1 MLPFEAFANLLGSRD
16 FCCDSEEQC
25 LEAAKA
31 WANAADRRD
40 EDPEVAWRRIVDAE
54 VVRWHLLV
62 PMVFAQKVVMPSL
75 LSKEEALHVFMTT
88 ALGHGSQRK
97 VSLLGRLRAVL
108 CGVVAEEALGKIE
121 ALVELCGEDGF
132 PRALAQC
139 LVEKALA
146 DYEHCS
152 EWVSMWNELWG
163 ALRVAGLRD
172 ECVRATVDHC
182 QNLFEEEPPP
192 DSLVGVWTCPQDT
205 LGLVRILCKLNDTKK
220 LAVLPLIKVVE
231 VLLVDAEE
239 GSRAS
244 CAPAEAAAEVVGHLD
259 EVATRGGHYVCLQAL
274 PALRER
280 LQKVCS

>member
-1 MLPFEAFANLLGSRD
+1 MLPFEAFATLLGSRD
-16 FCCDSEEQC
+16 FCVDSEEQC
-25 LEAAKA
+25 FEAAKA

-62 PMVFAQKVVMPSL
+62 PMVFAQKVVMPGL

-231 VLLVDAEE
+231 VLLVDSEE